1 MPYNPVTLCRDLRI
15 GSDLSLGLTMAKIAA
30 TSGFSQQLFPE
41 TGHCCFCLIAQ
52 SWRLA
57 EGVSVSRDLSASVW
71 RVADGMRD
79 GKAIFPYL
87 VIYGTLRLPFI
98 QNNGI

>member
-1 MPYNPVTLCRDLRI
+1 
-15 GSDLSLGLTMAKIAA
+15 
-30 TSGFSQQLFPE
+30 
-41 TGHCCFCLIAQ
+41 
-52 SWRLA
+52 
-57 EGVSVSRDLSASVW
+57 VSRDLSASVW